1 MWSPRTFYRV
11 LWYSTHGMELAR
23 VLFVLAMALLFVA
36 GGIAWSL
43 RPPVEAEPVAFTPTD
58 AARLRDGDPPRLVRV
73 AAELEPRLRIYRSG
87 GPVPYWSRCPPS
99 RVVELDPGE
108 LAPATADRWLGCR
121 VTVADSLADAVRN
134 GRLTRLE
141 TQVETPEGVA
151 RWRRLIAP
159 LEAYGP
165 GVYVASPQL
174 RADSTDAEAWLDRTR
189 FTGLVAPATAF
200 RDRVAREGYRNVS
213 STWLAGESRH
223 VVVTADIDQPE
234 RAVELFS
241 ASAWAPV
248 AGFGTRLLVE
258 VGPAMPVAPGRP
270 IVGVLET
277 LAATDPEA
285 GELLGLSLLLG
296 EPLPEVFGVIRTAS
310 ADAFNERREGTA
322 RLFIILGLLGAAAA
336 SGAVALWIVGPGLI
350 YDAWRRA
357 FEELEAIRTDAGSPG
372 RPIGVRRSDLLGVG
386 VAASSSPI
394 SPAPRQEVSATDV
407 VARSSPTI
415 PRFLVLVQDVSSP
428 AGSGGWCLWRLRDD
442 LDAAADDAANSGQRF
457 PCLVVELLGRSDRRA
472 VSQDEGLPAYSAFCG
487 DLLLLRH
494 SPRALERDRF
504 VLVDILDGSEPD
516 AAERT
521 MARLDQEHVL
531 ALAVRF
537 HLADDSEHGPTMGVE
552 KSADDPFV
560 RGVGIPWAGPSP
572 DRR

>member
-73 AAELEPRLRIYRSG
+73 AAELEPRVRIYRSG

-99 RVVELDPGE
+99 RVAELSPGE
-108 LAPATADRWLGCR
+108 LTPDTADRWLGCR
-121 VTVADSLADAVRN
+121 VTVAGSLADAVRN

-141 TQVETPEGVA
+141 TQVETPTPEGVA
-151 RWRRLIAP
+151 RWLRLIAP

-174 RADSTDAEAWLDRTR
+174 RADGTDAEEWLDRTR

-200 RDRVAREGYRNVS
+200 RDRVAREGYRDVS

-248 AGFGTRLLVE
+248 SGFGTRLLVK
-258 VGPAMPVAPGRP
+258 VGPAMPVAPGGP

-277 LAATDPEA
+277 LSATDPEA

-310 ADAFNERREGTA
+310 ADAFNERREGIA

-350 YDAWRRA
+350 YDAWMRA
-357 FEELEAIRTDAGSPG
+357 FEELEEIRTNAGSPA
-372 RPIGVRRSDLLGVG
+372 RPAGGRSDLLGV
-386 VAASSSPI
+386 AASPG
-394 SPAPRQEVSATDV
+394 PVNHTPPRQPVSATDE
-407 VARSSPTI
+407 VADSTSTA
-415 PRFLVLVQDVSSP
+415 PRFLALVQDVSSP
-428 AGSGGWCLWRLRDD
+428 AGGGAWCLWRVRDD
-442 LDAAADDAANSGQRF
+442 LDTAADDAANSGQRF
-457 PCLVVELLGRSDRRA
+457 PCLVVELLGRSGRRT
-472 VSQDEGLPAYSAFCG
+472 VSQDEGLPAYSAFRG

-504 VLVDILDGSEPD
+504 VLVDVLDGSEPD
-516 AAERT
+516 AAER
-521 MARLDQEHVL
+521 ARVWLDREHVL
-531 ALAVRF
+531 AMAVRL
-537 HLADDSEHGPTMGVE
+537 HLADDSEHGPTVAVE
-552 KSADDPFV
+552 KSADSPVV
-560 RGVGIPWAGPSP
+560 RGVGALRAGPSP